1 MKLGDPVR
9 LRSNPNVTG
18 TISKLPTNS
27 AKRKRARL
35 AVVDEMGTEMWFF
48 SDEVEPLPAESAQ
61 NET

>member
-1 MKLGDPVR
+1 M
-9 LRSNPNVTG
+9 TG

-48 SDEVEPLPAESAQ
+48 TDEIEVIDAPER
-61 NET
+61 TD

>member
-9 LRSNPNVTG
+9 LRSNPTITG

-35 AVVDEMGTEMWFF
+35 AVMDEYGVEIWLFA
-48 SDEVEPLPAESAQ
+48 DEVEVINESQ
-61 NET
+61 

>member
-27 AKRKRARL
+27 AKRKRPRI
-35 AVVDEMGTEMWFF
+35 AVMDDYGAEIWLFA
-48 SDEVEPLPAESAQ
+48 DEVEELPRPEGDNS
-61 NET
+61 